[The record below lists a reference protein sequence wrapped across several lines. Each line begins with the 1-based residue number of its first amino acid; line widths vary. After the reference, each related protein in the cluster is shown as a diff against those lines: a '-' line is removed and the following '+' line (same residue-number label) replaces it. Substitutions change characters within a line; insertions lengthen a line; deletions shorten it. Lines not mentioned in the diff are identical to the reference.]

1 MARAHVELKGLPV
14 GELMTMR
21 KELGERYLG
30 LSRRRAIEGKREVDE
45 ECRRVD
51 VELWLVK
58 QELKRRER
66 EGA

>member
-1 MARAHVELKGLPV
+1 MARAHVELKGLTV
-14 GELMTMR
+14 GELLTMR
-21 KELGERYLG
+21 KELGDRYLER
-30 LSRRRAIEGKREVDE
+30 SRRRSIEGNREVDE
-45 ECRRVD
+45 VCRRVD